1 MCEVRNIDRT
11 GFEVHVE
18 ESDDGSGTHLDED
31 VAWIAG
37 NVGVFKFMN
46 QTFEFGR
53 TSGEDEEPITVEL
66 ENKYL
71 EDNRN
76 LFAQIL

>member
-1 MCEVRNIDRT
+1 
-11 GFEVHVE
+11 
-18 ESDDGSGTHLDED
+18 
-31 VAWIAG
+31 
-37 NVGVFKFMN
+37 MN